1 LRVALD
7 ENLPPA
13 LARALAALFEGD
25 HEVIHLRIR
34 FGPGLKDVEW
44 IDALS
49 REGRWAVISADRRIT
64 KVKAERQAFQSSN
77 LVGFFLS
84 AGLAKSKATKQME
97 RLLALWETMDQTM
110 GIVQGGAMF
119 ELPSTSTKLRQLRI

>member
-1 LRVALD
+1 MRVALD

-34 FGPGLKDVEW
+34 FGAGLKDIEW
-44 IDALS
+44 IEALS

-64 KVKAERQAFQSSN
+64 KVKAERLAFQNSN

-84 AGLAKSKATKQME
+84 SGLAKAKVTKQME
-97 RLLALWETMDQTM
+97 RLLVLWDTMDQTM

-119 ELPSTSTKLRQLRI
+119 ELPGTSSKLKQIRL